1 VTGVYPVEPTMRPP
15 SRHRERIW
23 LGPVRIQGAREV
35 WSLLGSLACK
45 WLGREYHPLK
55 HNCIHFCA
63 ELCECLGVQELP
75 SWVGRV
81 AEAAGY
87 LIAPL
92 LDGVDDWEV
101 WYCGLAV
108 LVFCLVATFVLIYLG
123 ILTWQ
128 DPLGDSTPAE
138 SGAKV
143 PPGEPSVAT
152 APVKAWGGDDL
163 AKSPGAPG
171 RLPHEAGGVTGACL
185 NWPNTQWRGWYYVR
199 AFDPDPKIRGL
210 SISFES
216 KESWHEG
223 EASQEFGSHSEVAY
237 DGFEPEGTYLVPRG
251 CHDARTQAEAIESC
265 SWADE
270 REQCG
275 PNSRPTTYMW
285 ELPQC
290 ETPDQTTPCARVP
303 PWGGP
308 VMSLCWS
315 WHTTSI
321 QGGVLGRV

>member
-1 VTGVYPVEPTMRPP
+1 MGNIAVALSIMERASSESAYVGADDNAFLQLQRRHNRSTTPT
-15 SRHRERIW
+15 
-23 LGPVRIQGAREV
+23 A
-35 WSLLGSLACK
+35 
-45 WLGREYHPLK
+45 
-55 HNCIHFCA
+55 
-63 ELCECLGVQELP
+63 QEL
-75 SWVGRV
+75 V
-81 AEAAGY
+81 EF
-87 LIAPL
+87 
-92 LDGVDDWEV
+92 
-101 WYCGLAV
+101 CGGSV
-108 LVFCLVATFVLIYLG
+108 
-123 ILTWQ
+123 
-128 DPLGDSTPAE
+128 E
-138 SGAKV
+138 S
-143 PPGEPSVAT
+143 
-152 APVKAWGGDDL
+152 
-163 AKSPGAPG
+163 G

-251 CHDARTQAEAIESC
+251 CHDARTQGEAIESC

-275 PNSRPTTYMW
+275 PNSRTTTYMW